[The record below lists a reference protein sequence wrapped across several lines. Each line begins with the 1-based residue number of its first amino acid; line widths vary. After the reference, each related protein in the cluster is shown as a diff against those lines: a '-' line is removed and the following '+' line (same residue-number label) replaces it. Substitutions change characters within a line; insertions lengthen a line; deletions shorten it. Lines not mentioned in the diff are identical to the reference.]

1 MPPLRRACLLALPVL
16 LAGCAGPEGTGPSV
30 PPKAPATAVPEPPA
44 AAIRLA
50 PGLTLSLVP
59 YLQGVETED
68 LPGSAR
74 REVEILACEK
84 ASLKLRWT
92 STVRVERAES
102 ARRREDWVRARSNA
116 PPNSTPVPAVPPEYE
131 TRTVGG
137 TIGFPD
143 FETAGALLLP
153 GLLPEGTATL
163 KGSAA
168 LWLSR
173 AAFRALGASGRAEV
187 PFYVSSR
194 LLKEPARALLR
205 RASELVAERAAA
217 SEGDTNEWRVRPGAR
232 PFLIRVDGRDA
243 RVPVLTASSWFGVFE
258 VLADEA
264 NPLVVSVLPDP
275 PSSTL
280 LDLFAPANVLKTL
293 LGYRVASATH
303 GAGVSSR

>member
-243 RVPVLTASSWFGVFE
+243 LHREDTPAPWV
-258 VLADEA
+258 AD
-264 NPLVVSVLPDP
+264 
-275 PSSTL
+275 
-280 LDLFAPANVLKTL
+280 
-293 LGYRVASATH
+293 AT
-303 GAGVSSR
+303 R